1 MFDDCAMLYKGLSI
15 LFYYLF
21 SGLFQCLMKDFH
33 LLREVFF
40 KPGILFYLVSDELDC
55 HCSGDFNGSFTF
67 LATIEPCLSPP
78 SDTALVGI
86 DADKSG
92 NIEAL
97 YVDVQFRKRIDKAAA
112 GYGSL
117 FSFFFSSTDIE
128 ERNI

>member
-1 MFDDCAMLYKGLSI
+1 MVIY
-15 LFYYLF
+15 
-21 SGLFQCLMKDFH
+21 FH
-33 LLREVFF
+33 LLREIFF
-40 KPGILFYLVSDELDC
+40 KPFVLFYVLVDEPD
-55 HCSGDFNGSFTF
+55 GSLSFYLYGGFSFFTV
-67 LATIEPCLSPP
+67 IEPGLSPP